1 MATKKITLNE
11 LRSLVKKIIKEESG
25 GKQRR
30 DLIGKRV
37 VITSDNDNYDDYRDL
52 VLKITHAEVGG
63 RGYDMGVHP
72 DALCSFVV
80 AKTGEEVPY
89 SLYEYEFE
97 IVD

>member
-11 LRSLVKKIIKEESG
+11 LRTLVKQIIKEEKG
-25 GKQRR
+25 VKQRK
-30 DLIGKRV
+30 DLIGKKV

-63 RGYDMGVHP
+63 RGYDMGVYP

-89 SLYEYEFE
+89 SLYEYEFQ
-97 IVD
+97 IV